1 MNEFVHLICS
11 IYPQILT
18 LKKYIFLDIVQIIL
32 NNHPMETKTATSIFE
47 VLTSEARL
55 AVFRLLVKYAP
66 DGLVAGEIARM
77 LDIPKTNLSFHLKT
91 IVHSGLASMGREGRN
106 TRYKA
111 NIALMLETIAYLT
124 AECCTGQPEQC
135 RNLREESGTAL
146 EFLPICC
153 KDKKSSAENI
163 FMSTQS
169 IRKSNEQVRETI
181 RAGYAEIATGKR
193 TCCCGSPRSSQAD
206 PARLAASV
214 GYDADSLANLPEGAN
229 MGLSCG
235 NPVAIAALQEGQT
248 VLDLG
253 SGGGFDVFQAGEKVK
268 ASGWV
273 IGVDMT
279 PEMLA
284 NARKNIAHYRQRTG
298 LDNVEF
304 RLGEIEYLPVA
315 DSSVDVVLSNC
326 VINLSPDKP
335 QVWREI
341 SRVLKPGGKI
351 SVSDLALLKPLP
363 DNIREMA
370 AALVGC
376 VAGAVLVEETR
387 AMLEKNGFKSIV
399 LTPKPDYVR
408 NMQDWNDPLYKQI
421 AETLP
426 QDEEMADYVVS
437 LSIEARK

>member
-1 MNEFVHLICS
+1 MS
-11 IYPQILT
+11 T
-18 LKKYIFLDIVQIIL
+18 
-32 NNHPMETKTATSIFE
+32 
-47 VLTSEARL
+47 
-55 AVFRLLVKYAP
+55 
-66 DGLVAGEIARM
+66 
-77 LDIPKTNLSFHLKT
+77 
-91 IVHSGLASMGREGRN
+91 
-106 TRYKA
+106 
-111 NIALMLETIAYLT
+111 
-124 AECCTGQPEQC
+124 TGKSVSPEQ
-135 RNLREESGTAL
+135 
-146 EFLPICC
+146 I
-153 KDKKSSAENI
+153 
-163 FMSTQS
+163 
-169 IRKSNEQVRETI
+169 RETV
-181 RAGYAEIATGKR
+181 RKGYAVIATGQR
-193 TCCCGSPRSSQAD
+193 SCCCDGERSGHLD
-206 PARLAASV
+206 PIRLATAV
-214 GYDADSLANLPEGAN
+214 GYDAESLAKLPAGAN

-268 ASGWV
+268 ATGRV

-284 NARKNIAHYRQRTG
+284 RARKNIEQYRQRTG

-304 RLGEIEYLPVA
+304 RLGEIEYLPVP

-335 QVWREI
+335 QVWRDI
-341 SRVLKPGGKI
+341 FRVLKIGGKV

-370 AALVGC
+370 TALVGC
-376 VAGAVLVEETR
+376 VAGAALVEETR
-387 AMLEKNGFKSIV
+387 AMLEKTGFKSIS

-426 QDEEMADYVVS
+426 NGEEMADYVVS
-437 LSIEARK
+437 LSIEAKK